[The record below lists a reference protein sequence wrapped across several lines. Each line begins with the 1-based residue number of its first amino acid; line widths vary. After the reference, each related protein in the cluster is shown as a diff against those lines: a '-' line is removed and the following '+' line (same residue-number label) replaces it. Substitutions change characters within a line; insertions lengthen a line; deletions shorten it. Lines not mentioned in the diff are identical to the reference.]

1 MIYKLDNG
9 NVDCYIICMFTE
21 DHPEQILATKGVADY
36 FAEDKEYDLL
46 NKVNITKIKDSEYLT
61 FKFDHIKITH
71 TSIEWQYIYQHEQKI
86 ICTSEY

>member
-1 MIYKLDNG
+1 MIYKLD
-9 NVDCYIICMFTE
+9 DDSASCHIICMFTK
-21 DHPEQILATKGVADY
+21 DHPAQILATKGVADY
-36 FAEDKEYDLL
+36 FKEYDLL
-46 NKVNITKIKDSEYLT
+46 DEVNITKIKDSEYLT